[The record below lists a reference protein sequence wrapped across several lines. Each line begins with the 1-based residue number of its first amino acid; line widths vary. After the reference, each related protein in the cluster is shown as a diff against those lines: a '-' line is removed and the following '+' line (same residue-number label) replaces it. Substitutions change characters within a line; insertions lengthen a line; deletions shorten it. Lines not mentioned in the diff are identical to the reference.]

1 MSKVPL
7 CIPSIDEKEVRA
19 VEEVLLS
26 GWLAHG
32 EKNKEFEAIFQ
43 EFVGVKHAVCMNSC
57 TSALHLALLSLGIRG
72 EVVVPSFTFV
82 ASVNA
87 ILVAGAEP
95 VLVDIDRSSRN
106 IDPNK
111 IRSAISARTE
121 AIMVVH
127 YGGLPANMPE
137 IIGIA
142 EEHDLRIIEDSAEC
156 LGGRWSGTV
165 AGAYDVGCFS
175 FFPTKN
181 VATGEGGMLTTN
193 DDEVARKAKALCAHG
208 IDSTTFAREKQDKP
222 WVRIASMPGYNFRMS
237 NIMAAI
243 GVEQMKKLSGFN
255 ESRQRIAEQYIRRL
269 DSSDQIELQF
279 VPEGFE
285 SSWQM
290 FTVLVPGRDRDQIL
304 RHLRQNGVAASV
316 HFDPPVH
323 TQPPYRDLKRGSS
336 LDITDDVASEIITLP
351 IYPGMGMDDV
361 DFVCDVIAKFQFA

>member
-1 MSKVPL
+1 MAKVPL
-7 CIPSIDEKEVRA
+7 CSPSIDEKEVWA
-19 VEEVLLS
+19 VEEVLRS

-32 EKNKEFEAIFQ
+32 AKNKEFEEMFRK
-43 EFVGVKHAVCMNSC
+43 FVGVEHAVSMNSC
-57 TSALHLALLSLGIRG
+57 TSALHLALLSLGIGG

-95 VLVDIDRSSRN
+95 VLVDIDRDSRN
-106 IDPNK
+106 VDPET

-127 YGGLPANMPE
+127 YAGLPANMPE

-156 LGGRWSGTV
+156 LGGRWHGTV
-165 AGAYDVGCFS
+165 AGACDVGCFS

-193 DDEVARKAKALCAHG
+193 DEDVARKARALSAHG
-208 IDSTTFAREKQDKP
+208 IDSTTFAREKKDKP
-222 WVRIASMPGYNFRMS
+222 WVRVASMPGYNFRMS

-243 GVEQMKKLSGFN
+243 GVEQMKKLRGFN
-255 ESRQRIAEQYIRRL
+255 EARQKIAERYVRRL
-269 DSSDQIELQF
+269 DGIDQIEFQQ
-279 VPEGFE
+279 VPEGFQ

-290 FTVLVPGRDRDQIL
+290 FTVLVPAGRRDQML
-304 RHLRQNGVAASV
+304 KHLRQSGVAASV

-323 TQPPYRDLKRGSS
+323 TQPPYRSLKRGSA
-336 LDITDDVASEIITLP
+336 LDVTEDVASSIITLP
-351 IYPGMGMDDV
+351 IYPGMSMDDV
-361 DFVCDVIAKFQFA
+361 DFVCDVIADFQFA